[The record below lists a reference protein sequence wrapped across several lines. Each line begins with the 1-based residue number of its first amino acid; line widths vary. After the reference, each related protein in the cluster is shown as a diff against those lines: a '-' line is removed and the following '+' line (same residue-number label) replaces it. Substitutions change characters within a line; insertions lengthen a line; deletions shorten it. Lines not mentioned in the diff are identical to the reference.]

1 MYHKQPEKAPQVVI
15 SETSVRD
22 WQGVIVELEQSL
34 QALVLA
40 QDLLKGI
47 TSSLQV
53 SVQSLLE
60 QELRI

>member
-1 MYHKQPEKAPQVVI
+1 MSRSQQEKEQRVVI

-22 WQGVIVELEQSL
+22 WQGVVVELEQSL